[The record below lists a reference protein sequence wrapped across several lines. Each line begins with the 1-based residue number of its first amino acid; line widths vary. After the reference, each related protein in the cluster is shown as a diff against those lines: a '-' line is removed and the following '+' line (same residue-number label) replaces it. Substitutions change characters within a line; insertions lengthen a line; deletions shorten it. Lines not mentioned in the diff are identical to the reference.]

1 MLSDVVTF
9 LPPSCCAGSRKF
21 VIPMKISLTTTA
33 LFVSL
38 AAVAAPAVADI
49 NVTSSVTRQATA
61 AGLTDSYVSG
71 SVTFGSGGTL
81 LSATRPN
88 GETNWPQKNGS
99 SWQVRTPQGLP
110 LTGAEIDSWMDSNSR
125 GTFSGTWSVDF
136 GTYPGTYQT
145 SGDFAP
151 YYVAPTARTYLQLTQ
166 SSIAQFNDICANGRT
181 GTFTFNTTQDISQA
195 GFVGASFRI
204 SGVGPSVRSNEV
216 SSGNTLTVT
225 IASAVSPYSRL
236 LLFGGTSS
244 ARFEASTNYPFPES
258 AYYNSSSTTQYEA
271 APVPAPGALALLG
284 LAGLSGGRRRRA

>member
-1 MLSDVVTF
+1 MKNLSRSD
-9 LPPSCCAGSRKF
+9 SRRAVSASSVF
-21 VIPMKISLTTTA
+21 V
-33 LFVSL
+33 
-38 AAVAAPAVADI
+38 AAVALSAAAPAVADI
-49 NVTSSVTRQATA
+49 SVTTSVTREATA
-61 AGLTDSYVSG
+61 AGLTGNYWAGDVSV
-71 SVTFGSGGTL
+71 SSGGTL

-88 GETNWPQKNGS
+88 GETNWPLKFG

-125 GTFSGTWSVDF
+125 GTFSCTWSTSG

-181 GTFTFNTTQDISQA
+181 GTFTFNTTQDINQA
-195 GFVGASFRI
+195 GFIGASFFI
-204 SGVGPSVRSNEV
+204 SGSTAAFSNYV

-225 IASAVSPYSRL
+225 IQSALSTYSRL
-236 LLFGGTSS
+236 LLFGGTSQAS
-244 ARFEASTNYPFPES
+244 FQASTNYPFPET
-258 AYYNSSSTTQYEA
+258 ARYNSDSNTLYQA

-284 LAGLSGGRRRRA
+284 LAGLSGGRRRRG